1 MIVVLPLLSRPRHK
15 TWTSFFF
22 SPSHPA
28 SLSNNP
34 MAVAGNH
41 RDHLLF
47 RESELLGK
55 GYVQGSAG
63 TQGGHGAEQP
73 RSWERMVWAGPYTN
87 TVPGA
92 GSAHKH
98 QEGKLITA
106 RRPRYQ
112 SRLAVY
118 SPVCVT
124 LDSPGRNA
132 AFVLSSPN
140 RTTAVPPNWAKPK
153 GGPGSLTQIVSNPP
167 FRQQNSISLLQHLP
181 HNLLNP
187 ALNEALSVD
196 AVPTGFANIHMYK

>member
-41 RDHLLF
+41 RDHQLF

-55 GYVQGSAG
+55 GYMQGSAG

-73 RSWERMVWAGPYTN
+73 HSWERMVWAAPCTN

-98 QEGKLITA
+98 KEGKLITA

-112 SRLAVY
+112 SRPAVY

-140 RTTAVPPNWAKPK
+140 RNNCSATKLSKAKRRARIFDSNCQQSIIQTTKQYFPSSASA
-153 GGPGSLTQIVSNPP
+153 T
-167 FRQQNSISLLQHLP
+167 
-181 HNLLNP
+181 
-187 ALNEALSVD
+187 
-196 AVPTGFANIHMYK
+196 